1 MAKILLVDDNAT
13 LLKHQGEFLCLAG
26 HEVTTAPD
34 GKQAMRL
41 VQTQAFELVITDLVM
56 PEKEGI
62 EIIRELRQSHPAL
75 KIIAMSGGGRGDAKD
90 YLAIAKALGASQ
102 VLAKPFSGEELL
114 QAVNSTLPVPS

>member
-13 LLKHQGEFLCLAG
+13 LLKHQGEFLRLGG

-34 GKQAMRL
+34 GKLAMRL

-62 EIIRELRQSHPAL
+62 ELIQELRQTHPAI
-75 KIIAMSGGGRGDAKD
+75 KIIAMSGGGRGDARD
-90 YLAIAKALGASQ
+90 YLAIAKALGAAQ
-102 VLAKPFSGEELL
+102 VLAKPFSGDELL
-114 QAVNSTLPVPS
+114 QAINAVLAEAG

>member
-13 LLKHQGEFLCLAG
+13 LLKHQGEFLRLAG
-26 HEVTTAPD
+26 HEVILAPD

-90 YLAIAKALGASQ
+90 YLAIAKVLGASQ
-102 VLAKPFSGEELL
+102 VLAKPFSGQELL
-114 QAVNSTLPVPS
+114 QAVSAALQGAA